1 MERISTRC
9 GFCGRQ
15 TVTRHGRCPDC
26 GRRRGPP
33 RHGRCRDWGRT
44 KRPPAPMPEPPAP
57 PSIWREMSA
66 QIGAAALAV
75 LLVVVALVVG
85 STFLLYVGLLFLCAI
100 VVILVVA

>member
-15 TVTRHGRCPDC
+15 TMTRHGRCPEC
-26 GRRRGPP
+26 GRI
-33 RHGRCRDWGRT
+33 

-57 PSIWREMSA
+57 PSMWREMSA

-75 LLVVVALVVG
+75 LLVVVALVIG
-85 STFLLYVGLLFLCAI
+85 STLLLYGGLLFLCAV
-100 VVILVVA
+100 VVISVVASGVL